1 MITLFV
7 VGIVIS
13 NTVLVTLY
21 WVIMQLY
28 YINLGNWVSSA
39 LFPTDP
45 PCMRAAFMHLPDTGK
60 ESFLVLFSGAGYL
73 SRRRPR
79 SLRYSPRNSDGPG
92 YSEIR

>member
-28 YINLGNWVSSA
+28 YINLDNKKIHSPP
-39 LFPTDP
+39 FPTSLHQP
-45 PCMRAAFMHLPDTGK
+45 VLN
-60 ESFLVLFSGAGYL
+60 LVVTAGY
-73 SRRRPR
+73 
-79 SLRYSPRNSDGPG
+79 
-92 YSEIR
+92 